1 MRHPAHSSIALLPA
15 YAALQTALIF
25 VVNDQ
30 CNKHGFVIE
39 KLFKN
44 KKATGAFSL
53 HMEESAYSQ
62 LMGTVVLFLQLYEY
76 LAKKTNDIANI

>member
-1 MRHPAHSSIALLPA
+1 MWN
-15 YAALQTALIF
+15 F

-44 KKATGAFSL
+44 KNAVGPVSL
-53 HMEESAYSQ
+53 HMEKSAYSQ
-62 LMGTVVLFLQLYEY
+62 LMGTIVLFLQLYES
-76 LAKKTNDIANI
+76 LAKKTNDIDDI